1 MFPKVTK
8 PELDL
13 EGNKNYCFELVG
25 GLSYEGFELPRVKL
39 QQMSENLAEI
49 QQKLIEVST

>member
-8 PELDL
+8 PELDM

-39 QQMSENLAEI
+39 QQMSENLEEI